1 MQKLNR
7 VVVTGL
13 GCITPIGIGKD
24 EFWKNLIAG
33 KSGIGRISHF
43 DVSKGYSCQIA
54 AEVKNFDPS
63 LYMDK
68 KDAKRIVPFIQFA
81 IAAAKL
87 AVQDARLEIT
97 PENATRTG
105 VWIGSG
111 IGGIGFLEEQARVLF
126 EKGPDRCSPFM
137 VPWMICNMA
146 AGQVSIFLGA
156 KGPNSCTVTAC
167 ASGTNSIGDATKAIE
182 RGDADI
188 MIAGGSEA
196 AITPLGIAGFCAA
209 RALSTKRNDQP
220 EKASRPF
227 DAERDGFVM
236 GEGSGIVVL
245 ESLEHALKRGA
256 TIYAEVAGYGMSGD
270 AHHIT
275 APAPGG
281 EGAIRAM
288 AMALKDGNL
297 KTTDIDH
304 INAHGTSTD
313 LNDKF
318 ETMAIK
324 TLFGD
329 HAKKIAVSS
338 NKSMIGHM
346 LGAAGAV
353 EFIAT
358 SLSIKNDIVPPTLN
372 LENPDPECD
381 LDYVPGKARK
391 MPVRAAI
398 SNSFGFGGHNAVLAA
413 KKYRT

>member
-1 MQKLNR
+1 MQKVR

-13 GCITPIGIGKD
+13 GCVTPIGTGKD
-24 EFWKNLIAG
+24 AFWNNLLAG
-33 KSGIGRISHF
+33 KSGGVRITHF
-43 DVSKGYSCQIA
+43 DSTNFACQVA
-54 AEVKNFDPS
+54 AEVKDFDPS

-68 KDAKRIVPFIQFA
+68 KDARRIVRFIQFA
-81 IAAAKL
+81 IAASKIALEDAKL
-87 AVQDARLEIT
+87 SIT
-97 PENATRTG
+97 PDNADRAGTL
-105 VWIGSG
+105 IGSG
-111 IGGIGFLEEQARVLF
+111 IGGIDFLEQQARVLF
-126 EKGPDRCSPFM
+126 EKGPDKCSPFM
-137 VPWMICNMA
+137 VPWMIANMA
-146 AGQVSIFLGA
+146 AGLVSINLGL

-167 ASGTNSIGDATKAIE
+167 ASGTNSIGDAAKIIE

-188 MIAGGSEA
+188 MFAGGSEA
-196 AITPLGIAGFCAA
+196 AITPLGMAGFSAA
-209 RALSTKRNDQP
+209 RALTTRNNEP
-220 EKASRPF
+220 ERASRPF
-227 DAERDGFVM
+227 DRDRDGFLM
-236 GEGSGIVVL
+236 GEGSGMVVL
-245 ESLEHALKRGA
+245 ESLEHAQRRGA
-256 TIYAEVAGYGMSGD
+256 HIYAEFAGYGMSSD

-288 AMALKDGNL
+288 ALAIKDAGLKPE
-297 KTTDIDH
+297 DIDH

-329 HAKKIAVSS
+329 RAKKIAVSS

-353 EFIAT
+353 EFISTVLAV
-358 SLSIKNDIVPPTLN
+358 KNDIVPPTIN

-391 MPVRAAI
+391 MLVRAAI
-398 SNSFGFGGHNAVLAA
+398 SNSFGFGGHNAVIAA
-413 KKYRT
+413 KKFKA

>member
-1 MQKLNR
+1 MQKVR

-13 GCITPIGIGKD
+13 GCVTPIGTGK
-24 EFWKNLIAG
+24 EAFWSNLIAG
-33 KSGIGRISHF
+33 KSGGGRITHF
-43 DVSKGYSCQIA
+43 DPTNFACQIA
-54 AEVKNFDPS
+54 AEVKDFDPN

-68 KDAKRIVPFIQFA
+68 KDARRIVPFIQFA
-81 IAAAKL
+81 IAAAKI
-87 AVQDARLEIT
+87 AIEDAKLSIT
-97 PENATRTG
+97 ADNANRAGTI
-105 VWIGSG
+105 IGSG

-126 EKGPDRCSPFM
+126 EKGPDKCSPFM
-137 VPWMICNMA
+137 VPWMIANMA
-146 AGQVSIFLGA
+146 AGLVSINLGL

-167 ASGTNSIGDATKAIE
+167 ASGTNSIGDAAKIIE

-188 MIAGGSEA
+188 MVAGGAEA
-196 AITPLGIAGFCAA
+196 AITPLGIAGFAAA
-209 RALSTKRNDQP
+209 RALTTRNNEP
-220 EKASRPF
+220 ERASRPF
-227 DAERDGFVM
+227 DRDRDGFLM

-245 ESLEHALKRGA
+245 ESLEHALRRGA
-256 TIYAEVAGYGMSGD
+256 HIYAEFAGYGMSGD

-281 EGAIRAM
+281 EGAVRAM
-288 AMALKDGNL
+288 ALAIKDAGLKPE
-297 KTTDIDH
+297 DIDH

-329 HAKKIAVSS
+329 RAKKIAVSS

-358 SLSIKNDIVPPTLN
+358 VLAIKNDIVPPTIN

-381 LDYVPGKARK
+381 LDYVPGNARK
-391 MPVRAAI
+391 MLVRAAI
-398 SNSFGFGGHNAVLAA
+398 SNSFGFGGHNAVIAA
-413 KKYRT
+413 KKFKS